1 MVGYDTNGPDTYIC
15 IFCKIKNINGLDP
28 DDVTNVVFLS
38 LGGNM
43 GHREALLRRA
53 VTAISE
59 KCGRVIACSSLYETA
74 PWGSD
79 SRNPFLN
86 LVIKLNSL
94 LAPEALLAA
103 IGAIE
108 TELGR
113 ERGEDK
119 NADRTIDLDILLYN
133 DLVINTDLL
142 ELPHPRM
149 HLRNFVLVP
158 LAEIAPEEV
167 HPVLRQNIATI
178 LKNCSDAL
186 EVQHFKNW

>member
-1 MVGYDTNGPDTYIC
+1 
-15 IFCKIKNINGLDP
+15 LDP

-43 GHREALLRRA
+43 GNREALLRRA
-53 VTAISE
+53 ITAVSE
-59 KCGRVIACSSLYETA
+59 KCGGVVACSSVYETA

-79 SRNPFLN
+79 SCNPFLN
-86 LVIKLNSL
+86 LVIKLTSP

-103 IGAIE
+103 IRTIE
-108 TELGR
+108 TDLGR
-113 ERGEDK
+113 ERGDNK

-133 DLVINTDLL
+133 DLVMNTDFL

-149 HLRNFVLVP
+149 HLRKFVLVP

-167 HPVLRQNIATI
+167 HPVLRQNIATL

-186 EVQHFKNW
+186 EVTHFKNW